1 MENQRKREI
10 TAAYKERKSQPG
22 IFRVDCAASGETWVG
37 ISRNLD
43 SAQNSVF
50 FQLRMG
56 SHRNKAMQAAWAAH
70 GEAGLTSAVAE
81 VLEVKDVSPYILDR
95 LLKERLA
102 HWRKDLGAGSVVG

>member
-1 MENQRKREI
+1 MEKQRKREI
-10 TAAYKERKSQPG
+10 TEAYKERKTRPG
-22 IFRVDCAASGETWVG
+22 IFRVDCAASGACWVG

-50 FQLRMG
+50 FQLRIG
-56 SHRNKAMQAAWAAH
+56 GHRNKAMQADWATH
-70 GEAGLTSAVAE
+70 GEAGFACSELE

-102 HWRKDLGAGSVVG
+102 HWRGVLGAGSVIG

>member
-10 TAAYKERKSQPG
+10 TAAYKERKTRPG
-22 IFRVDCAASGETWVG
+22 IFRVDCAASGGCWLG
-37 ISRNLD
+37 NSRNLD

-56 SHRNKAMQAAWAAH
+56 SHRNKTMQAAWAAH
-70 GEAGLTSAVAE
+70 GEAGFAYALTE

-102 HWRKDLGAGSVVG
+102 HWRKELGAGSVVG